1 MKTTIQ
7 QLIHFIK
14 NDMMQSS
21 YTKEQII
28 ELLQYKLDEE
38 KEQLENAFSRGNPKE
53 KDNFYVS
60 SHFRTYYK
68 ETYKHD

>member
-1 MKTTIQ
+1 
-7 QLIHFIK
+7 
-14 NDMMQSS
+14 
-21 YTKEQII
+21 
-28 ELLQYKLDEE
+28 LLQYKLDEE